1 MRLDMRCA
9 FYLLHLSV
17 KTTFRPFVSH
27 ACFAIDFPPVSDI
40 FISSFSFFLL
50 SFFSLFSFFSAFLS
64 SILFTFFLHTSS
76 HCLPQALQ
84 GEGIDL
90 PSTFL
95 QDVIDR
101 LIGILLPSKT
111 KKGTMETKGAKGGAE
126 NTNEAPTSRTTATIA
141 TTATATSAASTS
153 AASTTV
159 RFDERVR
166 QGAAVG
172 LANVLGCGLGC
183 GIR

>member
-1 MRLDMRCA
+1 MRLDMRSVHSI
-9 FYLLHLSV
+9 LLSIS
-17 KTTFRPFVSH
+17 RPFLT
-27 ACFAIDFPPVSDI
+27 
-40 FISSFSFFLL
+40 SSFLLFPSFLL
-50 SFFSLFSFFSAFLS
+50 SFFSLFSFFSVLLS
-64 SILFTFFLHTSS
+64 SIFSYPLHIIFTFSS

-111 KKGTMETKGAKGGAE
+111 KMGTMETKGAKGGAE
-126 NTNEAPTSRTTATIA
+126 NTNEAPTSRTTA
-141 TTATATSAASTS
+141 SVS

>member
-1 MRLDMRCA
+1 MRLDMRSVHSI
-9 FYLLHLSV
+9 LLSIS
-17 KTTFRPFVSH
+17 RPFLT
-27 ACFAIDFPPVSDI
+27 
-40 FISSFSFFLL
+40 SSFLLFPSFLL
-50 SFFSLFSFFSAFLS
+50 SFFSLFSFFSVLLS
-64 SILFTFFLHTSS
+64 SIFSYPLHIIFTFSS

-111 KKGTMETKGAKGGAE
+111 KKGTKGAKGGAE
-126 NTNEAPTSRTTATIA
+126 NTNEVPTSRTTA
-141 TTATATSAASTS
+141 TTATATSATS
-153 AASTTV
+153 AASAASASSTTV